1 VSRLPPVRHALGNHP
16 TGVCMYMNQGEE
28 SAAESVGEY
37 ARRRAGTAHAAG
49 RPASPSV
56 SCARRGAGSLHA
68 RHTPHRGPRPP
79 PSAEPAKKLFNT
91 LCLAQGALEFAGS
104 FASSPGPG
112 PHPTGPGSRTRL
124 KAPRQ
129 APRPDLRNHRPPL
142 HADAG
147 NRPSH
152 RHLRLTSPTPFLPV
166 FLVREKKA
174 GTFTWPPPLNF
185 RNFTENAVTGEP
197 GLSTGLFT

>member
-1 VSRLPPVRHALGNHP
+1 MYVHESGRGERSRERRRVCAQACRHGARGRATSLSFGQLCP
-16 TGVCMYMNQGEE
+16 
-28 SAAESVGEY
+28 
-37 ARRRAGTAHAAG
+37 ARRRQSA
-49 RPASPSV
+49 RPP
-56 SCARRGAGSLHA
+56 
-68 RHTPHRGPRPP
+68 HTHRGPRPP

-174 GTFTWPPPLNF
+174 GYVHVAPPIKFQKFYRKRSHGRAGPFHRPFHLGPGVS
-185 RNFTENAVTGEP
+185 VTP
-197 GLSTGLFT
+197 PR